1 MQCRKPSA
9 LTCWFFH
16 LVPSEQ
22 MAKGDASCEA
32 AGGADA
38 QNRCCANKIV
48 EKTVQDD
55 EFCGKVRAAALCNA
69 SSAMMLWS
77 RCMLMH
83 DSQALAGA
91 GTAAACPP
99 PSSNPASSLPP
110 LPSSRVPQLIAA
122 TSCANS
128 GNVTA
133 QQACC
138 ETKDQLNIM
147 DGYCETVSLVEQTC
161 CCGCMPS
168 AGGAWLTGACSLP
181 MWVGGDGS
189 RSL

>member
-1 MQCRKPSA
+1 VWD
-9 LTCWFFH
+9 WFCGK
-16 LVPSEQ
+16 

-55 EFCGKVRAAALCNA
+55 EFCGK
-69 SSAMMLWS
+69 
-77 RCMLMH
+77 
-83 DSQALAGA
+83 
-91 GTAAACPP
+91 
-99 PSSNPASSLPP
+99 
-110 LPSSRVPQLIAA
+110 LIAA

-138 ETKDQLNIM
+138 ETKQQLNIM
-147 DGYCETVSLVEQTC
+147 DGYCETLPAAAPAEAA
-161 CCGCMPS
+161 PS
-168 AGGAWLTGACSLP
+168 PSPAPEEPAPAPSPEPSPVVVLAPSSAPAPSPAQPIVPQVTQVLPTAPVTSVQEDIPPPSGARAAAPAAAAALLGVLLAAVL
-181 MWVGGDGS
+181 
-189 RSL
+189 LA